1 VEAAVLAALKRCK
14 GGSAA
19 ILQIHMRYACRY
31 STQVTRLPLQKS
43 FSSWNESEAEDSKS
57 RVSVKAALTAAMCKT
72 QRYAG
77 HYNLQGPQARLLR
90 IRKKLRSVYRVILR
104 RHHQKDGAQ
113 RT

>member
-1 VEAAVLAALKRCK
+1 VLAALKRCK

-57 RVSVKAALTAAMCKT
+57 SVPVKAARRPDSC
-72 QRYAG
+72 RYG
-77 HYNLQGPQARLLR
+77 KNSDQFTG
-90 IRKKLRSVYRVILR
+90 
-104 RHHQKDGAQ
+104 
-113 RT
+113 